1 MSRRLARYV
10 LFFAAISILVYS
22 VAVTHPNTVLAR
34 KACTSWDMVKTKV
47 FTSSHTKH
55 EEYPTLPMDFAVAP
69 GTAAQ
74 VPVLMYH
81 YITPKQY
88 NQEPGN
94 KSIINLEAFEAEMAY
109 LHEQGYYTASLSEL
123 EQYVRGQI
131 SLPAKSVVITFDD
144 GYQNNYIY
152 AYPILKT
159 YGFKA
164 AIFVIGSKI
173 EEETQNFDPTKK
185 TYLSKEEIHAA
196 RDVFEFHSH
205 TYNLHYKGFQKC
217 GVAASAGLDSTLI
230 QADIDKMKENGV
242 DSPYFAYPYGEKSQQ
257 MIYELQENGYRMA
270 FTVRQGFVKPG
281 DRLMALNRLT
291 VTSDTDMEKLLNPS
305 LSEH

>member
-22 VAVTHPNTVLAR
+22 AAVTHPNTVLAR

-69 GTAAQ
+69 GTAEQ

-152 AYPILKT
+152 AYPILKN

-173 EEETQNFDPTKK
+173 EAETQTFDPTKK

-205 TYNLHYKGFQKC
+205 TYNLHYKGFKKC
-217 GVAASAGLDSTLI
+217 GVPSSAGLDSKLI
-230 QADIDKMKENGV
+230 QADIDKMKETGV
-242 DSPYFAYPYGEKSQQ
+242 DSPYFAYPYGEKSRQ

-291 VTSDTDMEKLLNPS
+291 VTSDTDMEKLLTPS
-305 LSEH
+305 LSDD

>member
-1 MSRRLARYV
+1 MQYLPGYFNHYICGRGDPS
-10 LFFAAISILVYS
+10 
-22 VAVTHPNTVLAR
+22 TVLSR
-34 KACTSWDMVKTKV
+34 KACTSWGMVKNKM
-47 FTSSHTKH
+47 FTLSHSKH
-55 EEYPTLPMDFAVAP
+55 EEYSKLPEGFSVEP
-69 GTAAQ
+69 GTAEQ

-81 YITPKQY
+81 YISPKEF
-88 NQEPGN
+88 NKEPGN
-94 KSIINLEAFEAEMAY
+94 KSVINLEAFEQGMDY
-109 LHEQGYYTASLSEL
+109 LHEQGYYSASLSEL